1 MVAKLVFGLLAV
13 AFVLSVA
20 VIAAYR
26 YFDNQADRRHEKEM
40 VREEHRHEEMSD
52 ITTDPID
59 RELERE
65 REK

>member
-1 MVAKLVFGLLAV
+1 MAAKLVFGLLAV

-52 ITTDPID
+52 LNTDPID